1 MAKQV
6 KDMELIINESKIVTS
21 VELNDALKNLRDA
34 IVDER
39 KSKKDIAKYIG
50 KIVYQ
55 SLYADDFKNVAEFAE
70 YIGLSK
76 SSLTQFKNYYD
87 MTETGF
93 VKSVDLSNYYNSLSY
108 TQIIELYPLY
118 KAVFIDNYGMEE
130 NFLDA
135 LIFAIDKSTKAIR
148 EYVTQTLDI
157 ITPLKTE
164 NNEKSEN
171 ETCEEFESETSE
183 EAENKTNNEVEIYIN
198 YLKDLEVGIELDNA
212 DISIIKYI
220 INILEK
226 LA

>member
-1 MAKQV
+1 MRGEKN
-6 KDMELIINESKIVTS
+6 MELIINENRIVTN

-34 IVDER
+34 ILDER

-50 KIVYQ
+50 KIVYE
-55 SLYADDFKNVAEFAE
+55 SLYADDFKNVSEFAE

-93 VKSVDLSNYYNSLSY
+93 SKSVDLSNYYNLLSY

-118 KAVFIDNYGMEE
+118 KAIFIDNYGLEE

-157 ITPLKTE
+157 ITPF
-164 NNEKSEN
+164 KSEN
-171 ETCEEFESETSE
+171 ETCEESEEYESETCE
-183 EAENKTNNEVEIYIN
+183 ESENKTNNEVEIYIN
-198 YLKDLEVGIELDNA
+198 YLKDLQVGTELDKA
-212 DISIIKYI
+212 DITIIKSI

-226 LA
+226 VA

>member
-1 MAKQV
+1 
-6 KDMELIINESKIVTS
+6 MELIINESRIVTNK
-21 VELNDALKNLRDA
+21 ELNDALKNMRDA
-34 IVDER
+34 ILDER

-50 KIVYQ
+50 KIVYE

-76 SSLTQFKNYYD
+76 SSLTQFKNFYD

-93 VKSVDLSNYYNSLSY
+93 AKQIDLNKYYNSLSY
-108 TQIIELYPLY
+108 TQIVELYPLY
-118 KAVFIDNYGMEE
+118 KAVFIDNYGLEE

-135 LIFAIDKSTKAIR
+135 LIFAIDKSTKTIR
-148 EYVTQTLDI
+148 EYVIQTLDI

-171 ETCEEFESETSE
+171 ETCEESKNQTNEKH
-183 EAENKTNNEVEIYIN
+183 ENEKNNEVEIYIN
-198 YLKDLEVGIELDNA
+198 YLKDLQVGTELDKA
-212 DISIIKYI
+212 DINIIKSI

-226 LA
+226 VA